1 MRLLKRLYGWVLN
14 WANTPYGTPALFVLA
29 FTEASFFP
37 VPPDVLL
44 ISLGLSKP
52 KNAFYYATICTIGSV
67 LGGIFGYFLG
77 LNFWELAKNILFFYI
92 DYDKFIMVKNYF
104 IKYEA
109 WAIGIAGF
117 TPIPYKVFT
126 ILAGF
131 FQSNFLIFVFM
142 SVISRGAR
150 FFILSSLIYKFGFPI
165 RAFIDKYFNL
175 LTWIFIVV
183 VICVFLLVKY
193 IF

>member
-1 MRLLKRLYGWVLN
+1 VRFLKRLYNWVLS

-44 ISLGLSKP
+44 ISLGLSEP
-52 KNAFYYATICTIGSV
+52 KNAFYYATICTLGSV

-92 DYDKFIMVKNYF
+92 DYDKFIMVKDYF

-165 RAFIDKYFNL
+165 RTFIDKYFNL
-175 LTWIFIVV
+175 LTWIVIVFFI
-183 VICVFLLVKY
+183 ILFLLVKY
-193 IF
+193 IL

>member
-1 MRLLKRLYGWVLN
+1 VRFLKRLYNWVLS
-14 WANTPYGTPALFVLA
+14 WANTPYGTPALLVLA

-44 ISLGLSKP
+44 ISLGLSEP
-52 KNAFYYATICTIGSV
+52 KNAFYYATICTLGSV

-92 DYDKFIMVKNYF
+92 DYDKFIMVKDYF

-165 RAFIDKYFNL
+165 RTFIDKYFNL
-175 LTWIFIVV
+175 LTWIVIVFFI
-183 VICVFLLVKY
+183 ILFLLVKY
-193 IF
+193 IL

>member
-1 MRLLKRLYGWVLN
+1 
-14 WANTPYGTPALFVLA
+14 VLA

-44 ISLGLSKP
+44 ISLGLSEP
-52 KNAFYYATICTIGSV
+52 KNAFYYATICTLGSV

-92 DYDKFIMVKNYF
+92 DYDKFIMVKDYF

-165 RAFIDKYFNL
+165 RTFIDKYFNL
-175 LTWIFIVV
+175 LTWIVIVFFI
-183 VICVFLLVKY
+183 ILFLLVKY
-193 IF
+193 IL

>member
-1 MRLLKRLYGWVLN
+1 MRFLKRLYNWVLS
-14 WANTPYGTPALFVLA
+14 WANTPYGTPALFLLA

-44 ISLGLSKP
+44 ISLGLSEP
-52 KNAFYYATICTIGSV
+52 KNAFYYATICTLGSV

-92 DYDKFIMVKNYF
+92 DYDKFIMVKDYF

-165 RAFIDKYFNL
+165 RTFIDKYFNL
-175 LTWIFIVV
+175 LTWIVIVFFI
-183 VICVFLLVKY
+183 ILFLLVKY
-193 IF
+193 IL

>member
-1 MRLLKRLYGWVLN
+1 MRFLKRLYNWVLS

-44 ISLGLSKP
+44 ISLGLSEP
-52 KNAFYYATICTIGSV
+52 KNAFYYATICTLGSV

-92 DYDKFIMVKNYF
+92 DYDKFIMVKDYF

-165 RAFIDKYFNL
+165 RTFIDKYFNL
-175 LTWIFIVV
+175 LTWIVIVFFI
-183 VICVFLLVKY
+183 ILFLLVKY
-193 IF
+193 IL

>member
-1 MRLLKRLYGWVLN
+1 VRFLKRLYNWVLS

-44 ISLGLSKP
+44 ISLGLSETK
-52 KNAFYYATICTIGSV
+52 KAFYYATICTLGSV

-92 DYDKFIMVKNYF
+92 DYDKFIMVKDYF

-165 RAFIDKYFNL
+165 RTFIDKYFNL
-175 LTWIFIVV
+175 LTWIVIVFFI
-183 VICVFLLVKY
+183 ILFLLVKY
-193 IF
+193 IL

>member
-1 MRLLKRLYGWVLN
+1 VRFLKRLYNWVLS
-14 WANTPYGTPALFVLA
+14 WANTPYGTPALFLLA

-44 ISLGLSKP
+44 ISLGLSEP
-52 KNAFYYATICTIGSV
+52 KNAFYYATICTLGSV

-92 DYDKFIMVKNYF
+92 DYDKFIMVKDYF

-165 RAFIDKYFNL
+165 RTFIDKYFNL
-175 LTWIFIVV
+175 LTWIVIVFFI
-183 VICVFLLVKY
+183 ILFLLVKY
-193 IF
+193 IL